1 MKTNEKSYINKL
13 KNLFDIGNKEDTKS
27 YILSITEDNDEYD
40 IFIQKIQEF
49 AKNDELEIIEEMI
62 YDEDLI
68 QYTKPVFENEQDYEQ
83 FLYGDNEYKDELM
96 DQIPNDKPDEEKDV
110 WDDDIEMIETIADK
124 FGISDA
130 SK

>member
-13 KNLFDIGNKEDTKS
+13 KNLFDIGNKEDIKS

-49 AKNDELEIIEEMI
+49 AKNDELEIVEEMI
-62 YDEDLI
+62 YDDDII
-68 QYTKPVFENEQDYEQ
+68 QYTKPIFENEQDYEQ
-83 FLYGDNEYKDELM
+83 FLYCDNEYKDELM
-96 DQIPNDKPDEEKDV
+96 DQIPEDKIDEKDV
-110 WDDDIEMIETIADK
+110 WDDSIELIETIAEK

>member
-13 KNLFDIGNKEDTKS
+13 KNLFDIGNIEDIKS

-49 AKNDELEIIEEMI
+49 AKNDELEIVEEMI
-62 YDEDLI
+62 YDDDII
-68 QYTKPVFENEQDYEQ
+68 QYTKPIFENEQDYEQ
-83 FLYGDNEYKDELM
+83 FLYCDNEYKDELM
-96 DQIPNDKPDEEKDV
+96 DQIPEDKIDEKDV
-110 WDDDIEMIETIADK
+110 WDDSIELIETIAEK